1 MDLKYIC
8 KDGMIY
14 MDKVNATKEKEE
26 KNMASITKPMQATV
40 IKKDKFKPFIS
51 ALKENGLS
59 DDYWENCR
67 KAKNAISH
75 EELEQMK
82 KICNEGKK

>member
-1 MDLKYIC
+1 MKNTC

-14 MDKVNATKEKEE
+14 MDEANYTNEKEE
-26 KNMASITKPMQATV
+26 KTMASIAKPMQATV

-51 ALKENGLS
+51 ALKENRVS
-59 DDYWENCR
+59 EEYWENCR
-67 KAKNAISH
+67 NAKNAISRT
-75 EELEQMK
+75 ELEQMK